1 MKKISE
7 ILNSKITGEAREFSS
22 LARTWHHAV
31 GDTVAGVAMPI
42 KIDGTCLIV
51 GVGDNMWLSEL
62 VHMKDEIMENLADK
76 GLKLEDIRFVF
87 RQAAKKKI
95 KPAFQPRKI
104 TEKEERTV
112 RNMCG
117 VIKDETLRSSAEKA
131 MRAYF
136 GKYSYDDF
144 IGR

>member
-7 ILNSKITGEAREFSS
+7 LLDNKLAGEAREHSS
-22 LARTWHHAV
+22 LAKTWHHAV
-31 GDTVAGVAMPI
+31 GDTVAAVAMPL

-51 GVGDNMWLSEL
+51 GVSDNMWLSEL
-62 VHMKDEIMENLADK
+62 SHMKDEIMENLAAK
-76 GLKLEDIRFVF
+76 GMNVKDIRFVF
-87 RQAAKKKI
+87 RQAPRRKT
-95 KPAFQPRKI
+95 KPVFVPRNL
-104 TEKEERTV
+104 TDKEERTV
-112 RNMCG
+112 KHMCS
-117 VIKDETLRSSAEKA
+117 VIKDKTLRESAEKA